1 MKRFYQYSD
10 STNKDGNFYDIEE
23 ELFYFKSKYQ
33 KIEVFKT
40 FNHGLML
47 VLDDIVQ
54 FTEKDEVFYHEMM
67 SHPAIC
73 IHKSPKNILIIGGGD
88 CGVLSNVVK
97 YNFIDSITL
106 CEIDEQVINVS
117 KKFFPFFSDSLS
129 DKRVSL
135 KINDGF
141 AYLSSQK
148 NMYDIIIV
156 DSTDPETI
164 ASSLFKGNFYE
175 EAFYALKD
183 DGILVAQA
191 ETPLLDEYKQLR
203 KMIFSNLKS
212 KFKYVNFIFFPM
224 PCYPTGYFSAV
235 LASKRYSPLDLS
247 KDEIKNKIS
256 QLSLKYY
263 DEQIH
268 SSALTIS
275 PMFGNLL
282 K

>member
-1 MKRFYQYSD
+1 MKRYYQYSD

-47 VLDDIVQ
+47 VLDDIIQ
-54 FTEKDEVFYHEMM
+54 FTQKDEVYYHEMM

-73 IHKSPKNILIIGGGD
+73 IHKSPKNILIVGGGD
-88 CGVLSNVVK
+88 CGVLSNIVK

-268 SSALTIS
+268 FSALTIS
-275 PMFGNLL
+275 PMFENLL

>member
-88 CGVLSNVVK
+88 CGVLSNLVK

-117 KKFFPFFSDSLS
+117 KNFFPFFSDSLS
-129 DKRVSL
+129 DKRMSL

-175 EAFYALKD
+175 EAFYALKE

-191 ETPLLDEYKQLR
+191 ETPLLAEYKELR

-235 LASKRYSPLDLS
+235 LASKRYSPFDLS

-256 QLSLKYY
+256 QLNLKYY

-268 SSALTIS
+268 FSTLTIS
-275 PMFGNLL
+275 HMFENLL